1 MWFLSIG
8 SLETYWKNWTTWVCC
23 HEGGRLLGFLT
34 FILKLC
40 PNSFHLTKKILSAVL
55 FCPWPKMKKP
65 DICMLFSEYDYLDAV
80 PWILK
85 GSSEE
90 QSRGGYIVNKLILE
104 LLGKMLTFNSETG
117 FFFSLCSLFS
127 LIGIHCVMALVLDW
141 PLGTWHVCQ
150 WCSINSESPL
160 TLKQFHIADSDNAL
174 DHRVWC
180 QQIMMKLSILPYIG
194 QRVLLLTSRQIVQV
208 SERLV
213 FMEPF
218 DDGVS
223 QTYENLFF
231 L

>member
-1 MWFLSIG
+1 V
-8 SLETYWKNWTTWVCC
+8 EAYTHQAV
-23 HEGGRLLGFLT
+23 E
-34 FILKLC
+34 FIK
-40 PNSFHLTKKILSAVL
+40 
-55 FCPWPKMKKP
+55 
-65 DICMLFSEYDYLDAV
+65 DAV

-104 LLGKMLTFNSETG
+104 LLGKMLTFNSET
-117 FFFSLCSLFS
+117 
-127 LIGIHCVMALVLDW
+127 
-141 PLGTWHVCQ
+141 
-150 WCSINSESPL
+150 
-160 TLKQFHIADSDNAL
+160 DSDNAL

-180 QQIMMKLSILPYIG
+180 QQIMMKLSVLPYIG

-208 SERLV
+208 LERLV

-231 L
+231 LFQLVERLLEELLFTSWAKDTDNGFDHGSACFTPKFSLTFPYL